1 MKQRKSIKIRFTS
14 LQMISLFR
22 TMAIKSTLLF
32 CAVFL
37 KLVLVYQAAYTV
49 NNQLCISNCGK
60 WKSEEKN
67 ICYTSYYTS
76 EECKITG
83 SAITYYTKEGEV
95 CNGRCGNFDRAGYDW
110 CFSVDTTSWN
120 YCETSFEVKTKT
132 TLPTDKNP
140 PRLEE
145 KLLKINRMIAEKL
158 YPQHVREQL
167 CQTTVEKRQKKKR
180 QNNNSSNSNSNSNSN
195 CNNNCAAR
203 NDVER
208 IADDIEADHEHFI
221 TVYPHQQHPRN
232 PVISI
237 TTIEAPPDY
246 NSHPNLVMLTVA
258 MSAEIHYS
266 NLQPA
271 GRDTISSDVEAHLAN
286 LDWYRGGGQLENDER
301 GHLLADSLGGSGD
314 RYNFVP
320 QSPLINRNAFIRG
333 NLVGEFCWYDV
344 EESIRNFLITGA
356 DGVYVRWTIVVG
368 YGHLPISR
376 RPTHFML
383 SVRRF
388 NPNHRLIDTAQY
400 IIPNIPS
407 YACRNLNDPWWKDLQ
422 F

>member
-1 MKQRKSIKIRFTS
+1 MKQRKSIKIRFNS
-14 LQMISLFR
+14 LKIVR

-32 CAVFL
+32 CAVFF
-37 KLVLVYQAAYTV
+37 KLVLLYQAAYTV
-49 NNQLCISNCGK
+49 SNRLCILPSD
-60 WKSEEKN
+60 EK
-67 ICYTSYYTS
+67 
-76 EECKITG
+76 
-83 SAITYYTKEGEV
+83 
-95 CNGRCGNFDRAGYDW
+95 
-110 CFSVDTTSWN
+110 
-120 YCETSFEVKTKT
+120 
-132 TLPTDKNP
+132 P

-145 KLLKINRMIAEKL
+145 KLLQINRMLAEKL

-167 CQTTVEKRQKKKR
+167 CRTIVGKRQKKKR
-180 QNNNSSNSNSNSNSN
+180 QNNNSSNSNSNSN
-195 CNNNCAAR
+195 CNNNCVVR

-208 IADDIEADHEHFI
+208 LADDLEADHEHFV
-221 TVYPHQQHPRN
+221 TVYPRQQNPRN
-232 PVISI
+232 PVISY

-271 GRDTISSDVEAHLAN
+271 GRDTISSDVETHLAN
-286 LDWYRGGGQLENDER
+286 LDWYRGGGPLENDER

-314 RYNFVP
+314 RFNFVP

-333 NLVGEFCWYDV
+333 NVVGEFCWYDV
-344 EESIRNFLITGA
+344 EENIRNFLITGG
-356 DGVYVRWTIVVG
+356 DGVYVRWTLVVG